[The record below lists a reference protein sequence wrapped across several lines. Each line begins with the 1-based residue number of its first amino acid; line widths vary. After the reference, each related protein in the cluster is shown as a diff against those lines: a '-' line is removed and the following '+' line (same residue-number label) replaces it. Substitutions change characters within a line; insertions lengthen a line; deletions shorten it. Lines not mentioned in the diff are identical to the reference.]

1 MNAMSSKVTAIFL
14 KRTFFKYFGSF
25 TEVFQKFNDTSITFI
40 DSLFDQ
46 MVKKTANLFLFNSP
60 DRLFIA
66 IINY

>member
-25 TEVFQKFNDTSITFI
+25 TDVFQKFNDTSITFI

-46 MVKKTANLFLFNSP
+46 MVKKTANVFWFISP
-60 DRLFIA
+60 DRLFIP

>member
-1 MNAMSSKVTAIFL
+1 MNAISSKVTAIVL

-46 MVKKTANLFLFNSP
+46 MVKKTVNVF
-60 DRLFIA
+60 
-66 IINY
+66 